1 VNHTSNIVYVI
12 DDDEAIC
19 KAIKWLLETANL
31 QVKTFY
37 NAFDFLKEYSAN
49 LRGCLLIDVRMPEIS
64 GLQLQEKL
72 VALGNTMP
80 IIMLSGHGDIP
91 MAVRAL
97 KTGAIDFIT
106 KPFNDQALLEQ
117 IQNALLINKAKYNV
131 EGIWRLYKM
140 LSPREQVIMSKIAEG
155 KMNKAIAYELNIS
168 IKTIEVHRAH
178 VMQKMGAKNLAEL
191 IKMHCSMQMNN
202 VFS

>member
-1 VNHTSNIVYVI
+1 MSQIIYVI

-31 QVKTFY
+31 EVKIFHS
-37 NAFDFLKEYSAN
+37 ALAFLKEYSPA
-49 LRGCLLIDVRMPEIS
+49 LRGCLLIDVRMPEMS

-72 VALGNTMP
+72 IALGNTIP
-80 IIMLSGHGDIP
+80 IIMLTGHGDIA

-97 KTGAIDFIT
+97 KAGAIDFIT

-117 IQNALLINKAKYNV
+117 IQNALLINKLKNDI
-131 EGIWRLYKM
+131 EEIWKRYKT
-140 LSPREQVIMSKIAEG
+140 LSQREQQILSKIVAG

-168 IKTIEVHRAH
+168 IKTTEAHRAH
-178 VMQKMGAKNLAEL
+178 IMEKMNAKNLVDL
-191 IKMHCSMQMNN
+191 IKMHCSMEMNTA
-202 VFS
+202 FA

>member
-1 VNHTSNIVYVI
+1 MHNISSIIYVI
-12 DDDEAIC
+12 DDDEALC

-31 QVKTFY
+31 QVKTFH

-49 LRGCLLIDVRMPEIS
+49 LRGCLLIDVRMPEMS

-72 VALGNTMP
+72 VTLGNTMS

-97 KTGAIDFIT
+97 KAGAIDFIT
-106 KPFNDQALLEQ
+106 KPFNDQTLLEQ
-117 IQNALLINKAKYNV
+117 IQNALLINKTKLNV
-131 EGIWRLYKM
+131 ENIYTLYKK
-140 LSPREQVIMSKIAEG
+140 LTEREQEIMLKIVAG

-168 IKTIEVHRAH
+168 IKTIEVHRANI
-178 VMQKMGAKNLAEL
+178 MQKMGAKTLADL
-191 IKMHCSMQMNN
+191 IKKHCSMEMNN